1 MTSQPIS
8 DEGEKAAMTLSKV
21 LVVEDHPV
29 SRKMLEAMLRKNYQV
44 ISASSGKDA
53 ISLAESA
60 KPDLVLLDIEMPE
73 MDGFQTLEILR
84 RGVIDHAVPV
94 IFLTARE
101 DAESRDRGLE
111 IGAVDYL
118 IKPYDKQELSI
129 KVKNHLALYE
139 ARKEIEA
146 KNRIMAREMEMASQL
161 QNALLPDVFPSDE
174 LLDYAVIY
182 RPVSQA
188 GGDFYDLIQLPDSSI
203 GFAQVD
209 VSGHGVASA
218 MIGAMFKMVFHSVS
232 MRTNSPSGVLGAL
245 NDQLFE
251 VLPDTDFLTVFY
263 GVINTGS
270 LEFAF
275 SNAGHP
281 LPFLYRAATGEV
293 EELTDGGPLIGAFPG
308 MQYDEGFT
316 RLRQGDKI
324 LVFTDGVT
332 ETSRFGDSQDLY
344 GSDRLKQVFL
354 NHIHEPCADILSNIM
369 ADLEAF
375 GGASEFADDIS
386 MLLIS
391 IKKERID

>member
-1 MTSQPIS
+1 MNQ
-8 DEGEKAAMTLSKV
+8 SKV

-29 SRKMLEAMLRKNYQV
+29 SRKMLEAMLRKNYEV
-44 ISASSGKDA
+44 IPASSGNEA
-53 ISLAESA
+53 VSLAEHA

-84 RGVIDHAVPV
+84 GGVIDHAVPV

-111 IGAVDYL
+111 AGAVDYL

-161 QNALLPDVFPSDE
+161 QNALLPDRLPSDDR
-174 LLDYAVIY
+174 LDFAVIY
-182 RPVSQA
+182 QPVSKA
-188 GGDFYDLIQLPDSSI
+188 GGDFYDLIELPDSSI
-203 GFAQVD
+203 GFVQVD

-232 MRTNSPSGVLGAL
+232 LRIDSPSELLATI
-245 NDQLFE
+245 NDQLFD
-251 VLPDTDFLTVFY
+251 VLPDSDFLTVFY
-263 GVINTGS
+263 GIINARS
-270 LEFAF
+270 FDLAY

-281 LPFLYRAATGEV
+281 MPFLYRAATGAI
-293 EELTDGGPLIGAFPG
+293 EELSSGGPLIGAFPG
-308 MQYDEGFT
+308 MEYDEGLT
-316 RLRQGDKI
+316 QLGQGDKI
-324 LVFTDGVT
+324 LVFTDGAT
-332 ETSRFGDSQDLY
+332 ETTKAGDSREMY
-344 GSDRLKQVFL
+344 GIDRLKQVFL
-354 NHIHEPCADILSNIM
+354 DNVQQPCADILRHIM

-375 GGASEFADDIS
+375 GGASEFEDDIS
-386 MLLIS
+386 MLLIG
-391 IKKERID
+391 IKKERIS